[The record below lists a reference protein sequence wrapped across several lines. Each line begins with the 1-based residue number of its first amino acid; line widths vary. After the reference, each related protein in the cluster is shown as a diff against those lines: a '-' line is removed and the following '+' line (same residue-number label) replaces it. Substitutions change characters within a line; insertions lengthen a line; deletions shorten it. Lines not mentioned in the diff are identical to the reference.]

1 MTNFKSEE
9 PLVSVKDLVTRF
21 DIRSGVFRQVSERVH
36 ALEKV
41 SIDIAKGETL
51 GLVGESGCGKS
62 TLGRSILQLD
72 KPISGSVKFEGVEI
86 LGLSYEEMRP
96 FRKQMQMIFQDPFS
110 SLNPRMAVAQII
122 AEPMVINGVAKGK
135 ELRKRVLELLER
147 VELGRE
153 LLTRYPHALSGGQR
167 QRICIARALGM
178 NPLLRWMLLFKPRSS
193 IS

>member
-41 SIDIAKGETL
+41 SLDIAKGETL

-110 SLNPRMAVAQII
+110 SLNPLMAVAQI
-122 AEPMVINGVAKGK
+122 V
-135 ELRKRVLELLER
+135 
-147 VELGRE
+147 
-153 LLTRYPHALSGGQR
+153 S
-167 QRICIARALGM
+167 
-178 NPLLRWMLLFKPRSS
+178 
-193 IS
+193 